1 MNNPPDYKMY
11 DSFLES
17 VLVVDQTGRFIY
29 ANPTAMEIL
38 GLRVQTLQQTIFPG
52 SIQFSPTLKWNEEF
66 FKSLSTATPYVEVQ
80 FANGKKMGTVQV
92 SIQPLLSGTD
102 EKHFLISMYDRSA
115 EYNLHQKYRVQI
127 TQKEELAQ
135 EINNHRAELLL
146 TNSKLDRKL
155 EHISFLLEF
164 SESTRFL
171 LDEETIIQDF
181 LNRAIEKIGFS
192 VGFYFK
198 WNTAQDAFSIEASTT
213 SSVANRIELPKSF
226 NSSELLSLAQA
237 GLAVFSSDK
246 NEVLKTFYKAFY
258 PQQIYNMASLC
269 LKSGNQVMGFVHL
282 VNFMQNPK
290 IDIDTIEF
298 LEFLMDPLAITLKTA
313 KLYQTSIT
321 DELTQLNNVR
331 YFHSRLSTYFS
342 QAGRESKTFA
352 VLLCDVDHFKKVND
366 TYGHPVGDQVLQTVA
381 KNLKAQLRT
390 SDLIARYGG
399 EEMAVVLFD
408 TDEKGAQVAAEKL
421 RVAVQNGSVS
431 HSSGPLKVT
440 ISIGLAVYP
449 RHAMT
454 KEKIIEAADQALY
467 KAKAAGR
474 NNCQTFKV
482 ESSEGQ

>member
-1 MNNPPDYKMY
+1 MTTLTDYKIY
-11 DSFLES
+11 DSFLEG
-17 VLVVDQTGRFIY
+17 VLVLNQTGHFVY
-29 ANPTAMEIL
+29 ANPTAMELL
-38 GLRVQTLQQTIFPG
+38 GLRVQKLQQTIFPG
-52 SIQFSPTLKWNEEF
+52 SIQFSPNIKWDEEF
-66 FKSLSTATPYVEVQ
+66 FKKLISATPYVEVQ
-80 FANGKKMGTVQV
+80 FANGKKMGTVQL
-92 SIQPLLSGTD
+92 SIQPLAGESNV
-102 EKHFLISMYDRSA
+102 EHFLISVYDRSA
-115 EYNLHQKYRVQI
+115 EYNLHQKYRIQI
-127 TQKEELAQ
+127 AQKEELAQ

-198 WNTAQDAFSIEASTT
+198 WNPSQEAFSIEASTS

-226 NSSELLSLAQA
+226 NSSELLNLGQA

-246 NEVLKTFYKAFY
+246 NEILKTFYKAFY
-258 PQQIYNMASLC
+258 PQQIYNAACLC

-352 VLLCDVDHFKKVND
+352 VLLCDIDHFKKVND
-366 TYGHPVGDQVLQTVA
+366 TYGHPVGDQVLQAVA
-381 KNLKAQLRT
+381 KNLRAQLRT

-408 TDEKGAQVAAEKL
+408 TDEKGAQIAAEKL
-421 RVAVQNGSVS
+421 RLAVQNGSVS

-440 ISIGLAVYP
+440 VSIGLAVYP

-454 KEKIIEAADQALY
+454 KEKIIEAADKALY

-474 NNCQTFKV
+474 NNCQTFKI
-482 ESSEGQ
+482 ESSEEP

>member
-1 MNNPPDYKMY
+1 MLTVNDYKIF
-11 DSFLES
+11 DSILES
-17 VLVVDQTGRFIY
+17 IVVIDHTGRYIY
-29 ANPTAMEIL
+29 ANPAAMEIL
-38 GLRVQTLQQTIFPG
+38 GLRAQKIRESIFPG

-66 FKSLSTATPYVEVQ
+66 YKNLMSATPYIEMQ
-80 FANGKKMGTVQV
+80 FAHGKKNGTVQL
-92 SIQPLLSGTD
+92 SIQPAKSTGLD
-102 EKHFLISMYDRSA
+102 RHYIISIYDKSV
-115 EYNLHQKYRVQI
+115 EYELHQKYRLQI
-127 TQKEELAQ
+127 AQKEELAQ

-164 SESTRFL
+164 SEATRFL
-171 LDEETIIQDF
+171 LDEETIIQHF

-198 WNTAQDAFSIEASTT
+198 WNSMQENFSVEASTT
-213 SSVANRIELPKSF
+213 SSVSNRIELPKSF
-226 NSSELLSLAQA
+226 NASELLSLSQA
-237 GLAVFSSDK
+237 GLAVFSS
-246 NEVLKTFYKAFY
+246 ETCEALKVFYSPY
-258 PQQIYNMASLC
+258 YSQQIYNVASLV
-269 LKSGNQVMGFVHL
+269 LKSGNQIIGFVHL

-290 IDIDTIEF
+290 IDSDTIEF

-342 QAGRESKTFA
+342 QASRESKTFA
-352 VLLCDVDHFKKVND
+352 ILLCDVDHFKKVND
-366 TYGHPVGDQVLQTVA
+366 TYGHPMGDQVLQMVA
-381 KNLKAQLRT
+381 KNLKSHIRT

-408 TDEKGAQVAAEKL
+408 TDEKGAQTAAEKL
-421 RVAVQNGSVS
+421 RVAVEKGFVM
-431 HSSGPLKVT
+431 HSTGFLKVT
-440 ISIGLAVYP
+440 ISVGIAVYP

-454 KEKIIEAADQALY
+454 KAKMIEAADQALY

-474 NNCQTFKV
+474 NNCQTFKP
-482 ESSEGQ
+482 EGSEA

>member
-1 MNNPPDYKMY
+1 MQPDYKLY

-17 VLVVDQTGRFIY
+17 VLVIDQSGRFIY
-29 ANPTAMEIL
+29 ANSTAMEVL
-38 GLRVQTLQQTIFPG
+38 GLRVQKLQQTIFPG
-52 SIQFSPTLKWNEEF
+52 SIQFSPTLKWDNEF
-66 FKSLSTATPYVEVQ
+66 YKNLTSPTPYTEVH
-80 FANGKKMGTVQV
+80 FANGKKMGTVQM
-92 SIQPLLSGTD
+92 SIQPLKGETP
-102 EKHFLISMYDRSA
+102 EKHFLISMYDRTV
-115 EYNLHQKYRVQI
+115 EYNLHQKYRIQI
-127 TQKEELAQ
+127 AQKEELAQ

-198 WNTAQDAFSIEASTT
+198 WNAIQETFSVEASTT
-213 SSVANRIELPKSF
+213 SAVPHRIELPKSF
-226 NSSELLSLAQA
+226 NSSELLTLGQV
-237 GLAVFSSDK
+237 GLSVFSSDK
-246 NEVLKTFYKAFY
+246 NEVLKTFYKAYY
-258 PQQIYNMASLC
+258 PQQIYNVASLC

-290 IDIDTIEF
+290 IDLDTIEF

-366 TYGHPVGDQVLQTVA
+366 TYGHPVGDQVLQMVA

-408 TDEKGAQVAAEKL
+408 TDEKGAQIAAEKL
-421 RVAVQNGSVS
+421 RLAVQNGTVA
-431 HSSGPLKVT
+431 HPSGPLKVT
-440 ISIGLAVYP
+440 LSIGLAVYP

-474 NNCQTFKV
+474 NNCQTYRV
-482 ESSEGQ
+482 ESSEAE